1 MEDEELKNTI
11 KELQEI
17 INLIG
22 DINMICGSRE
32 KTLYQKKINK
42 AYNKLFELKK
52 HLEFIDMMKRR
63 KKWDLI

>member
-52 HLEFIDMMKRR
+52 HLKFIDMMKRR
-63 KKWDLI
+63 IKL

>member
-22 DINMICGSRE
+22 DINMNCGSRE
-32 KTLYQKKINK
+32 KTVYQKKLTK
-42 AYNKLFELKK
+42 AYNKTFELKK
-52 HLEFIDMMKRR
+52 HLELIDMMKRR

>member
-1 MEDEELKNTI
+1 MEDEDFKNTI

-17 INLIG
+17 INLLG
-22 DINMICGSRE
+22 DINLNCGSKE
-32 KTLYQKKINK
+32 KTLYQKKLNK
-42 AYNKLFELKK
+42 AYNKTFELKK